1 MKMAVTI
8 MAYRAGILAWYD
20 CLISSGKVEDVN
32 NKCKCFCEHQAGQR
46 FVQRS
51 FVLKSA
57 NQTHRD
63 KKTWYKQH
71 CV

>member
-20 CLISSGKVEDVN
+20 CLISSEKVEDVN
-32 NKCKCFCEHQAGQR
+32 NKCKCFCERQAGQR

-51 FVLKSA
+51 FVLKKRKPNA
-57 NQTHRD
+57 QGQNNL
-63 KKTWYKQH
+63 
-71 CV
+71 V